1 MPAANKPFCSS
12 KDAAAN
18 GLSTAFSTS
27 STGLPAAT
35 TATSSRAPSLLQPLA
50 VTADS
55 ASRASGL
62 QQPVDRRVSAAG
74 VTGSAVTSI
83 LASNVPSSNA
93 ASPDLTQ
100 AQKGQEQVQ
109 TAAVQQPP
117 LRLLK
122 QPQRAAK
129 AATVPTAPEA
139 SAAQALQQ
147 HLQQYRSS
155 MQAENA
161 LHLKT
166 GSLPLPYA
174 ACCLS
179 QPGSQFLPGFQA
191 TVLDDSTT
199 LPGLTNS
206 KVTDAAVT
214 AASQLHTD
222 MWQHTTWNQPHA
234 LVATS
239 GASVHPSGSPA
250 GPRGSL
256 QVQHEGRLDV
266 VGPVFG
272 SHSSQGGERGGQDGS
287 HCFSLEAIH
296 SLGVALGT
304 PGLQLSVLTL
314 SFIDL
319 GDAAVKNL
327 CKGLIK

>member
-1 MPAANKPFCSS
+1 MPAANKPFRSS

-35 TATSSRAPSLLQPLA
+35 TATSSRAHSLLQPLA
-50 VTADS
+50 VAADG
-55 ASRASGL
+55 ASRASSL
-62 QQPVDRRVSAAG
+62 QQPVDRRVAAAG
-74 VTGSAVTSI
+74 V
-83 LASNVPSSNA
+83 NSNA
-93 ASPDLTQ
+93 AASIPASSIPLSSAALPELTQ
-100 AQKGQEQVQ
+100 AQKGQVQ
-109 TAAVQQPP
+109 AAAVQQPP

-147 HLQQYRSS
+147 HLQQYRTS

-222 MWQHTTWNQPHA
+222 MWQHTTWNQTHGQ
-234 LVATS
+234 VANS
-239 GASVHPSGSPA
+239 GATAQPSGSPA
-250 GPRGSL
+250 GPPGSM
-256 QVQHEGRLDV
+256 QVQHEGRLDM

-287 HCFSLEAIH
+287 HCFSLEAVH

-304 PGLQLSVLTL
+304 PGLLLSVLTL

-319 GDAAVKNL
+319 GDAAVKSL